1 MQGTKTPNGY
11 AAFAKTSG
19 DAETNVAIPA
29 RTRLIEVWATTTG
42 FQVGV
47 SNSTAAMLGA
57 TTNAIFVPA
66 GLAGPITIQVNP
78 QENSAISAYP
88 DVPVGAREFT
98 YLHYILGAA
107 ANGTITINFFR

>member
-11 AAFAKTSG
+11 AAVAKTSG
-19 DAETNVAIPA
+19 SAEAFVLIPE
-29 RTRLIEVWATTTG
+29 RTRLIEIWSTTTG

-47 SNSTAAMLGA
+47 SNAETDMLGSTA
-57 TTNAIFVPA
+57 NAIFVPA
-66 GLAGPITIQVNP
+66 GLAGPITIGVNA
-78 QENSAISAYP
+78 QANSISSSLTT
-88 DVPVGAREFT
+88 PVQAREFT